1 MRVVVLSLALGLALS
16 VAERGL
22 GQLTPEQHQNLVRTS
37 QDLARRGLRYSA
49 RWLPPGEAKPWI
61 MDCSNTARWLY
72 KSALGKDLPRT
83 ASDQYV
89 ALMEQGRITPAPK
102 RRDGSIDLERLFGQ
116 LRSGDLLFW
125 EWTYNTKRTPPITHV
140 MVYLGRTANG
150 VHKMFGA
157 NTRSQGELSGT
168 RGGPDIYIFDPRK
181 PMGGVRGPQDGRFVA
196 FGRPG

>member
-1 MRVVVLSLALGLALS
+1 MTIWAVSTAAVLFAFPVHTEAQLS
-16 VAERGL
+16 
-22 GQLTPEQHQNLVRTS
+22 PDQHQRLVRAS
-37 QDLARRGLRYSA
+37 QDMAKRGIRYSA
-49 RWLPPGEAKPWI
+49 RWNPPGEPTPWI
-61 MDCSNTARWLY
+61 MDCSNTARWIY

-83 ASDQYV
+83 ASDQYDW
-89 ALMEQGRITPAPK
+89 LLQQGRITLAPR
-102 RRDGSIDLERLFGQ
+102 RRDGSVDMERLFGM

-125 EWTYNTKRTPPITHV
+125 EWTYNTKRNPPITHV